1 MLLPLRPAAGYPAR
15 VLILG
20 GGNPATATTEIL
32 DMSAPTPQW
41 HYGPS
46 MSQAR
51 IEMNATILPDGKVL
65 ATGGSSAD
73 EDATTASFNADLY
86 DPDTN
91 TFSSAAA
98 NAFARLYHSNA
109 LLLPDATVLLTGGN
123 PSRGSYEQHMEIY
136 SPAYLFNADESPAVR
151 PSINSVT
158 PAFGKRSHVPG
169 ADAGRGPYLVG
180 RAGPARRADSLLRHG
195 STMIKLSFTAGAGEL
210 SVTAPPNG
218 NLAPPGYY
226 MLFDLTFMGVPSVA
240 TFAQLSASIQNQ
252 APTATITSPA
262 TNMTVNP
269 GQSISFSGDATDS
282 DGTISVVLV
291 DVPWWQPRFR
301 VGGESR
307 QRAYP
312 LRARSSRRSRP
323 PTTAAWRAHC
333 FTYDHGSRF
342 HAVGHT
348 VFANRVRRRRRF
360 VQGHSDS
367 RNRLYRGRDVQR
379 QRTARRR
386 HRYICADCRD
396 RFGIHDAQRQHLGF
410 DTSGNVLAGH
420 YRDDRRRP
428 TSVALEN
435 GHPDRANRRLLD
447 FCDSIESDGHPRQID
462 DVHSHGYSR
471 SGILQYGKS
480 VRDWRTRVCHHHVR
494 AIVHLDFGH
503 VHAHRGDE
511 KAGPE
516 RDVNADHYGIRWR
529 SSALDNRHP
538 GDAMSAARITRRSL
552 LHRIGAGAALAAVP
566 GARGV
571 PLPSPWTDDEQAG
584 RIVRLDRNEN
594 ALRASPRAVAALRD
608 AAGRTANRYP
618 GQEIQALQKRLSD
631 LHNVEPDQIVLG
643 WDRPSSCASPSTRSP
658 GRNARSWSPR
668 RPSTSLHDSPRRPA
682 PRLPR
687 FARAQLLTRSGRDGR
702 TGG

>member
-1 MLLPLRPAAGYPAR
+1 MLYSGSGTGSRIFNPSTHAWTGVVASTNYTGTRTYGTSVLLPLRPAAGYPAR

-46 MSQAR
+46 MSKAR
-51 IEMNATILPDGKVL
+51 IEMNATILPNGKVL

-158 PAFGKRSHVPG
+158 PAFGYGATFQVQTPDASDIRSVVLVRPG
-169 ADAGRGPYLVG
+169 APTHSFDMDQRL
-180 RAGPARRADSLLRHG
+180 
-195 STMIKLSFTAGAGEL
+195 IELSFTAGAGEL

-226 MLFDLTFMGVPSVA
+226 MLFILNSTGVPSVA

-282 DGTISVVLV
+282 DGTISAYSWTFPGGSPASASVANPGNVQYSTPGTFVASFQATDNRGLASPIV
-291 DVPWWQPRFR
+291 SRTITVPDFTLSATP
-301 VGGESR
+301 
-307 QRAYP
+307 
-312 LRARSSRRSRP
+312 SSQ
-323 PTTAAWRAHC
+323 
-333 FTYDHGSRF
+333 
-342 HAVGHT
+342 T
-348 VFANRVRRRRRF
+348 VSAGAGASYT
-360 VQGHSDS
+360 GHSDS

-480 VRDWRTRVCHHHVR
+480 VRDWRTEVCHHHVR

-571 PLPSPWTDDEQAG
+571 PLPSS
-584 RIVRLDRNEN
+584 VDR
-594 ALRASPRAVAALRD
+594 R
-608 AAGRTANRYP
+608 
-618 GQEIQALQKRLSD
+618 
-631 LHNVEPDQIVLG
+631 
-643 WDRPSSCASPSTRSP
+643 
-658 GRNARSWSPR
+658 
-668 RPSTSLHDSPRRPA
+668 
-682 PRLPR
+682 
-687 FARAQLLTRSGRDGR
+687 
-702 TGG
+702 